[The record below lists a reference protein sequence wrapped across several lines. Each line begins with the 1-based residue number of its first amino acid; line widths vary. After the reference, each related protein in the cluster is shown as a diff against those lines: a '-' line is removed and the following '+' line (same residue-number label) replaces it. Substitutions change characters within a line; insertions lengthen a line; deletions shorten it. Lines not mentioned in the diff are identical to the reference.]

1 MKVLKPVTVDSTVLQ
16 SSTVTP
22 SSYDEWSSGSTY
34 AAGDYVHVAADFTEY
49 KSIQSGNLNKTP
61 STETTWWQNRGSNNT
76 YRMFD
81 TSPSTLTS
89 ATGTIDVVM
98 AFTQD
103 IINYLIVMGTT
114 ADTVRCTMTDPTD
127 GLVYDMT
134 VSLIEELVEP
144 DWYEWFFTPIE
155 SKNTAIF
162 KDIPPYLGADIQ
174 VTIEGGGTVSCG
186 VCAAGYAFNIGRT
199 NYGLKPGFTSYSV
212 KTQDEFG
219 NTTISVR
226 GNSSLCDY
234 PVEIDGTKF
243 DYVSNMIRSLMN
255 WCG

>member
-1 MKVLKPVTVDSTVLQ
+1 
-16 SSTVTP
+16 
-22 SSYDEWSSGSTY
+22 
-34 AAGDYVHVAADFTEY
+34 
-49 KSIQSGNLNKTP
+49 
-61 STETTWWQNRGSNNT
+61 
-76 YRMFD
+76 
-81 TSPSTLTS
+81 
-89 ATGTIDVVM
+89 
-98 AFTQD
+98 
-103 IINYLIVMGTT
+103 MGTT

-219 NTTISVR
+219 NNTISVR

-243 DYVSNMIRSLMN
+243 DYVSNMIRSLDSQYAIWIGDELVWLTSIVYGFVVDFSPDADFPN
-255 WCG
+255 HTKYVLKIQGLL